1 MQLLSELESTQ
12 YGQPLREGLLFTDS
26 FSGSL
31 AAPDAKLGPYYM
43 FCHCGILD
51 SGGWEKGALSLRP
64 SCIGVAF
71 LNTALAKPTA
81 NKDSSLPT
89 CSACRL
95 LTEQLGQSWSE
106 DTAEPL
112 VS

>member
-51 SGGWEKGALSLRP
+51 SGVGKGAGSQAFLHW
-64 SCIGVAF
+64 CCF